1 MNEKQM
7 PVGVQPGR
15 VFLRAALSIIFCLA
29 HFPAESF
36 AQSGLAIDKLEGNG
50 IRQAVKEV
58 GFSALL
64 EGTVAD
70 ASLAVFVFAYQPR
83 LNAWRAF
90 PATTD
95 SRPGSDGKY
104 SWRAICQFG
113 ELDGPGVG
121 DTYQV
126 RAVAFDRST
135 IAARLPARLPLS
147 VPKTSIIAL
156 KRIK

>member
-1 MNEKQM
+1 MNEKR
-7 PVGVQPGR
+7 VGVGVEPRR
-15 VFLRAALSIIFCLA
+15 VCLGAALPIIFCLA
-29 HFPAESF
+29 YFSAEAF
-36 AQSGLAIDKLEGNG
+36 AQSGLVIDKLEGNG
-50 IRQAVKEV
+50 IQQAVKEV

-70 ASLAVFVFAYQPR
+70 ANLAVFVFAYQPG
-83 LNAWRAF
+83 LNAWRTF

-104 SWRAICQFG
+104 RWRAICQFG
-113 ELDGPGVG
+113 EVDGPGVG

-147 VPKTSIIAL
+147 APKTSIIAL
-156 KRIK
+156 KRVK